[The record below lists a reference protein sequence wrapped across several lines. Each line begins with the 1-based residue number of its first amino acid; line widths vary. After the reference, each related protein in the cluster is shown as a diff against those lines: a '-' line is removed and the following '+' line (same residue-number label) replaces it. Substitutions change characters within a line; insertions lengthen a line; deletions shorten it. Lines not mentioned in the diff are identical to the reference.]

1 MSGVRTVG
9 VAGTGRMGSAAT
21 LRLASQGFDVTVA
34 NRTAAAAADLAGR
47 ADCSYAESFAEL
59 ASTSDVVLV
68 LTSGEDGTRE
78 TVLGPKGLLA
88 EPRPGS
94 TILIM
99 STVTPQ
105 VIRELAEAAADAGV
119 ALTDVPIS
127 GRPLELSQGAV
138 TLLAGGSKELL
149 TRVTP
154 VLDALGHT
162 VIVGPTGAA
171 AAMKLGVNAVVFGL
185 VTAIAECLTLAT
197 ASGVD
202 PEIAYDVL
210 RASAV
215 ASTFI
220 DVRRAAFVSDPPPPV
235 QFSMLS
241 TQETLELIVRAANES
256 GVTLPQTLANLAI
269 AREAASTGLA
279 DDDVTRLAQ
288 FLSGRSR
295 R

>member
-1 MSGVRTVG
+1 MSRMPSIG

-21 LRLASQGFDVTVA
+21 LRLVNQGFKVTVA
-34 NRTAAAAADLAGR
+34 NRTAAASSDLAVQ
-47 ADCSYAESFAEL
+47 ADCSHAETFAEL
-59 ASTSDVVLV
+59 ASSSDVVLV
-68 LTSGEDGTRE
+68 LTAGEDGTRE
-78 TVLGPKGLLA
+78 TVLGPHGLLA
-88 EPRPGS
+88 KPKPGS

-105 VIRELAEAAADAGV
+105 VIRELADAAADAGV
-119 ALTDVPIS
+119 ALADVPIS
-127 GRPLELSQGAV
+127 GRPLDLSQGDV
-138 TLLAGGSKELL
+138 TLLAGGSSELL

-185 VTAIAECLTLAT
+185 VTAVAECLTLAS

-215 ASTFI
+215 ASNFI

-235 QFSMLS
+235 QFSMQS
-241 TQETLELIVRAANES
+241 TQETLELIVRAAGES

-269 AREAASTGLA
+269 AREAASSGLA

-288 FLSGRSR
+288 FLSRRSR